1 MGPTQGQQPKGQQSM
16 GQHSRG
22 QSQSRQQRGQ
32 QSGGRQSGSQQSGT
46 HQARGQQSPGQQSR
60 QSMPRST
67 QQRQQSGQ
75 QSTQGPPIQQSQQP
89 QTQTQQQPP
98 RSQPG
103 QSQFQQPGMQGS
115 MQGMQAGPGLQT
127 GQMQRSGGG
136 QSTGMPSGTE
146 LLEPMTVEEAVRDEV
161 FTADRD
167 TPVEEIVQQ
176 MDEMN
181 VGSAVVEEDG
191 TPIGIITDRSIAM
204 SLTEEPDVVEQTAED
219 FIDGEVVSAME
230 GTTLSEVLEKMSE
243 EQIRRIPVVDESG
256 ELEGIVT
263 LDDLLVLLESK
274 FSTVTDTIQGQF
286 PDI

>member
-16 GQHSRG
+16 GQSQGRQSQGSQSQGRQSRG
-22 QSQSRQQRGQ
+22 QQPRGQ
-32 QSGGRQSGSQQSGT
+32 QS
-46 HQARGQQSPGQQSR
+46 RGQQSRGQQSL
-60 QSMPRST
+60 SSPT
-67 QQRQQSGQ
+67 QQPQQSSQ
-75 QSTQGPPIQQSQQP
+75 QGPQGPPLQHSQQP

-98 RSQPG
+98 RSPPG
-103 QSQFQQPGMQGS
+103 QTQFQQSGMQGS
-115 MQGMQAGPGLQT
+115 MQGMQASPGIQS
-127 GQMQRSGGG
+127 GQMQRGGG

-167 TPVEEIVQQ
+167 TPIEEIVEQ
-176 MDEMN
+176 MDEKN

-204 SLTEEPDVVEQTAED
+204 SLTEEPDIVEQTAED